1 MYYFF
6 DKWNTNLNV
15 ITKSMN
21 LKNMDMSLLNLYLSW
36 YLSRQSGPKFPT
48 ENPTEYPVLTG
59 LYHMLGRF
67 NFPLQNIYPFVET
80 KSLELI
86 I

>member
-1 MYYFF
+1 MYLFF

-21 LKNMDMSLLNLYLSW
+21 LKNMDMSVLTLYLSW

-48 ENPTEYPVLTG
+48 ENPNKYPVLTG
-59 LYHMLGRF
+59 LYQMLGKFTLHYTIYIHLLKR
-67 NFPLQNIYPFVET
+67 NFWN
-80 KSLELI
+80 
-86 I
+86 